1 MEIKNQYRHSQAK
14 ASAQKQNHTPRA
26 KKGSFCVMYSRS
38 IDTEYITSIKSG
50 GMKKDAAMFGLSKN
64 EMLLGT
70 FF

>member
-1 MEIKNQYRHSQAK
+1 
-14 ASAQKQNHTPRA
+14 
-26 KKGSFCVMYSRS
+26 MYSRS

-70 FF
+70 FFW